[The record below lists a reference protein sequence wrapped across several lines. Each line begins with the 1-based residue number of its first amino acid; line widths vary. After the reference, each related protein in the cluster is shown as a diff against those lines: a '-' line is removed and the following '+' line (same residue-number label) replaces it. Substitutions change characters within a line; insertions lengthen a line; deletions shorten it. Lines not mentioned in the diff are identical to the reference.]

1 MVTLT
6 SDFGF
11 GSPYVAAM
19 KAVLIRAG
27 VQAPLIDIDHDL
39 APFDIRAAAFV
50 LWAATRDFAGLPSVH
65 LAVVDP
71 GVGGDR
77 RALALD
83 FGDGRRYVGPDNGL
97 MEFVLRH
104 ADRPVRAVELPVPA
118 GAAPTFHGRDVFAP
132 AGAALASGTP
142 LDRLG
147 AFCGELVR
155 LHRDEPQVLWVDRF
169 GNIVTSLRA
178 LPAELEV
185 AGHRVRQ
192 VHRTFADAAPGVPF
206 LYLGSLGYVEV
217 GLRDASAATQL
228 GVVVGS
234 VVAARG

>member
-1 MVTLT
+1 
-6 SDFGF
+6 
-11 GSPYVAAM
+11 M
-19 KAVLIRAG
+19 KAVLIRGG
-27 VQAPLIDIDHDL
+27 VQAPLIDIGHEP

-50 LWAATRDFAGLPSVH
+50 LWAGTRDFAGLPSVH

-83 FGDGRRYVGPDNGL
+83 CRDGRRYVGPDNGL

-104 ADRPVRAVELPVPA
+104 ADRPVRAVELSVRV

-132 AGAALASGTP
+132 AAAALASGTP
-142 LDRLG
+142 LDHLG
-147 AFCGELVR
+147 PSCGELVR
-155 LHRDEPQVLWVDRF
+155 LRVEVPQVLWIDRF

-185 AGHRVRQ
+185 AGHRVGQ
-192 VHRTFADAAPGVPF
+192 VHSTFADAAPGVPF

-217 GLRDASAATQL
+217 GLREASAAVQL
-228 GVVVGS
+228 GVAVGS
-234 VVAARG
+234 AVAARG